1 MFLIKQYMGMPMTT
15 LTESRELEAEG
26 SYIEANTSL
35 TFGDLIVEYLN
46 HLGVRNV
53 FGVPGGSIEPFFDAV
68 ARSERRGGLNMVV
81 SRHEAGAAFMA
92 DGYARETGT
101 LGVCCS
107 TTGPG
112 ATNLITGV
120 ASAYADNIPMLV
132 ITAQTPLPK
141 FGKRALQ
148 DSSCSAIDVV
158 GMLRHCTRFNT
169 LVSHPEQ
176 LESKL
181 ISAIM
186 AANNNP
192 SGPVHISIPADLLN
206 MQAPHGP
213 NFKPH
218 TLRSNFSF
226 NDQGGLRQLKE
237 QIAEANRIVLFI
249 GDGCRQGSAQIMR
262 FAEQINAPF
271 ITGPMGKRWVDE
283 THPLYC
289 GVFGFSGHERARRLV
304 LNQNYDVLIAIGA
317 QLGELGTSGWE
328 STLLNDKLIH
338 IDNTIE
344 HFTRSPMARLHVYGH
359 LPTLFENLIDSI
371 QQARNWGRSWAT
383 IEEHDLDAPM
393 MSESALEMAES
404 DAIPLKPQR
413 LFSYLSENLPS
424 ETRIFVDAGNAWAWA
439 THYMQRTDI
448 HGYYR
453 IAMGFGSMTWAIGSS
468 VGSQVAAPDASHVCI
483 TGDGSYLMSGQEIT
497 VALQLNLPLVM
508 IVLNDTALGMV
519 KHGQR
524 LGGAEQIG
532 YELPFISFA
541 NIAKAMGIEGI
552 AIETP
557 EQMKALDL
565 KRLFKKK
572 SPTLLDVRI
581 DPEEIPP
588 MGERVKG
595 LATSKKIKQ

>member
-1 MFLIKQYMGMPMTT
+1 MTT
-15 LTESRELEAEG
+15 LAESRELKAGGGRTNTEG
-26 SYIEANTSL
+26 TL
-35 TFGDLIVEYLN
+35 TFGDLIIEYLN
-46 HLGVRNV
+46 HLGIRCV

-68 ARSERRGGLNMVV
+68 ARSERRGGLKMVV
-81 SRHEAGAAFMA
+81 SRHESGAAFMA

-101 LGVCCS
+101 MGVCCS

-148 DSSCSAIDVV
+148 DSSCAAIDVV

-169 LVSHPEQ
+169 LVSHPDQ

-186 AANNNP
+186 AANNIP
-192 SGPVHISIPADLLN
+192 GGPVHISIPADLLN
-206 MQAPHGP
+206 MWTPYGE

-218 TLRSNFSF
+218 TLGNNFSLT
-226 NDQGGLRQLKE
+226 DQGGLKQLKE
-237 QIAEANRIVLFI
+237 QIAEANRIVLFL
-249 GDGCRQGSAQIMR
+249 GDGCRQGSEQIMA
-262 FAEQINAPF
+262 FAEQVNAPI

-304 LNQNYDVLIAIGA
+304 MSQNYDILIAIGA

-328 STLLNDKLIH
+328 STLLNEKLIH

-359 LPTLFENLIDSI
+359 LPTLFKNLIASV
-371 QQARNWGRSWAT
+371 QQARNWGRKWNHNEVCET
-383 IEEHDLDAPM
+383 DA
-393 MSESALEMAES
+393 SLLSDEALEKASS

-413 LFSYLSENLPS
+413 LFSHLSAILP
-424 ETRIFVDAGNAWAWA
+424 EEARIFVDAGNAWAWA
-439 THYMQRTDI
+439 THYMQRKDI
-448 HGYYR
+448 NGYYR

-468 VGSQVAAPDASHVCI
+468 VGSQVASPQEPHVCI

-552 AIETP
+552 VLETP
-557 EQMKALDL
+557 EQLMALDFN
-565 KRLFKKK
+565 RLFQKQA
-572 SPTLLDVRI
+572 PTLIDIQI

-588 MGERVKG
+588 MGDRVKG
-595 LATSKKIKQ
+595 LATSKDTDQEKAPN

>member
-1 MFLIKQYMGMPMTT
+1 MVDFDEDYNNDVFTKGNY
-15 LTESRELEAEG
+15 
-26 SYIEANTSL
+26 
-35 TFGDLIVEYLN
+35 TFGDLIVEYLS
-46 HLGVRNV
+46 RMEITRV

-68 ARSERRGGLNMVV
+68 ARAERTGNLRMVV

-92 DGYARETGT
+92 DGYARETGAI
-101 LGVCCS
+101 GVCCS

-169 LVSHPEQ
+169 LVSHPDQ

-186 AANNNP
+186 AANNTP
-192 SGPVHISIPADLLN
+192 KGPVHISVPADLLN
-206 MQAPHGP
+206 MKVSYGPSIQPHALKG
-213 NFKPH
+213 
-218 TLRSNFSF
+218 NFSLS
-226 NDQGGLRQLKE
+226 DKSGMEKLKA
-237 QIAEANRIVLFI
+237 QIADANKIVLFL
-249 GDGCRQGSAQIMR
+249 GDGCRQGSKQIME

-283 THPLYC
+283 SHPLYS
-289 GVFGFSGHERARRLV
+289 GVFGFSGHEKARLLV
-304 LNQNYDVLIAIGA
+304 MNQKYDLLIAIGA

-359 LPTLFENLIDSI
+359 FPSLFSDLTQSI
-371 QQARNWGRSWAT
+371 QEAKNWGRKWDRV
-383 IEEHDLDAPM
+383 EDNDG
-393 MSESALEMAES
+393 AELLSKAAQKKAAS
-404 DAIPLKPQR
+404 DMVPLKPQR
-413 LFSYLSENLPS
+413 FFSYLSDNLPE
-424 ETRIFVDAGNAWAWA
+424 ETRIFLDAGNAWSWA
-439 THYMQRTDI
+439 THFMRRKDI
-448 HGYYR
+448 NGYYR
-453 IAMGFGSMTWAIGSS
+453 IAMGYGSMAWAIGAS
-468 VGSQVAAPDASHVCI
+468 VGSNAANPKAPHVCI

-497 VALQLNLPLVM
+497 VALQHQLPLVM
-508 IVLNDTALGMV
+508 IVLNDNALGMV

-524 LGGAEQIG
+524 MGGAEQIG
-532 YELPFISFA
+532 YELPTISYA
-541 NIAKAMGIEGI
+541 NMAEAMGIEGI
-552 AIETP
+552 TIKTP
-557 EQMKALDL
+557 KQMMALDFEA
-565 KRLFKKK
+565 LFAKEA
-572 SPTLLDVRI
+572 PTMIDVRI

-588 MGERVKG
+588 MGERIKG
-595 LATSKKIKQ
+595 LATSKKS

>member
-1 MFLIKQYMGMPMTT
+1 MTT
-15 LTESRELEAEG
+15 ATELKEQKAEG
-26 SYIEANTSL
+26 SL
-35 TFGDLIVEYLN
+35 TKIDGTLTYGDLIIEYLN
-46 HLGVRNV
+46 HLGVRSV

-68 ARSERRGGLNMVV
+68 ARSERRGGLKMVV
-81 SRHEAGAAFMA
+81 SRHESGAAFMA
-92 DGYARETGT
+92 DGYARETGNI
-101 LGVCCS
+101 GVCCS

-169 LVSHPEQ
+169 LISHPEQ

-186 AANNNP
+186 AANNIP
-192 SGPVHISIPADLLN
+192 GGPVHISIPADLLN
-206 MQAPHGP
+206 MRTLYGP
-213 NFKPH
+213 DFKPH
-218 TLRSNFSF
+218 TLSNNFSLT
-226 NDQGGLRQLKE
+226 DQEGLKQLKE
-237 QIAEANRIVLFI
+237 QIAEANRIVLFL
-249 GDGCRQGSAQIMR
+249 GDGCRQGSAQIME
-262 FAEQINAPF
+262 FAEQVNAPF

-304 LNQNYDVLIAIGA
+304 VNQNYDVLIAVGA

-328 STLLNDKLIH
+328 STLLNNKLIH

-359 LPTLFENLIDSI
+359 LPTLFRNLTESI
-371 QQARNWGRSWAT
+371 QQARNWGRTWASLEAHDVNGPMFS
-383 IEEHDLDAPM
+383 EE
-393 MSESALEMAES
+393 ALQKAAS
-404 DAIPLKPQR
+404 DSVPLKPQR
-413 LFSYLSENLPS
+413 LFSDLSARLP
-424 ETRIFVDAGNAWAWA
+424 EQTRIFIDAGNAWSWA
-439 THYMQRTDI
+439 THYMQRGDI
-448 HGYYR
+448 NGYYR

-468 VGSQVAAPDASHVCI
+468 VGSQVANPQAPHVCI

-497 VALQLNLPLVM
+497 VAQQLELPLVM
-508 IVLNDTALGMV
+508 IVLNDSALGMV

-524 LGGAEQIG
+524 LGGAERIG
-532 YELPFISFA
+532 YELPLISFA
-541 NIAKAMGIEGI
+541 GMAESMGIEGI
-552 AIETP
+552 IVETP
-557 EQMKALDL
+557 KQLIALDFD
-565 KRLFKKK
+565 RLFQKLA
-572 SPTLLDVRI
+572 PTLIDIRI

-588 MGERVKG
+588 MGDRVKG
-595 LATSKKIKQ
+595 LATSKIN